1 MVRGGGE
8 LCVVKVGFVDGSRW
22 RWIWW
27 VEVRGWR
34 EENDGRGL
42 VNPKGVE
49 YYNNLINEL
58 ISNGIRPHVTLLHFD
73 YPQALDD
80 AYGGWQN
87 QQIV

>member
-1 MVRGGGE
+1 MVSYC
-8 LCVVKVGFVDGSRW
+8 LSP
-22 RWIWW
+22 
-27 VEVRGWR
+27 
-34 EENDGRGL
+34 DGRGL

-58 ISNGIRPHVTLLHFD
+58 INNGIRPHVTLLHFD